1 MRFAIPIIIAVN
13 LGTVQAANP
22 THPLDGLDEHIR
34 KGMKL
39 HGVTGMGLAIVKDG
53 KVVLAKGY
61 GLRELGKPEPV
72 TEKTVF
78 AIGSVSKSFTSA
90 TAAQLI
96 HDGKLKWDDRIVKH
110 LPTFQLGD
118 PYLTQELRMRDLL
131 AHRAGLERH
140 DLVWYGNMT
149 PRSDL
154 MKLFPQMKVESAL
167 RTKFQYNNLMY
178 MTAGETIGKIAGKSW
193 DDYVAEKIFQ
203 PLGMSSANTS
213 ITKFSKSADIA
224 TPHVRKKG
232 KPAPIEWLNV
242 DNIGPAGSINAS
254 AEDMAKYVQYQL
266 SQGKGP
272 EKRLVKKDVFATMHE
287 PQMLMGGGMA
297 GLFSNGES
305 KMSAYGL
312 GWMISQY
319 AGKTVVEHG
328 GNIDGMTAEVGMIPE
343 EKLGVV
349 LLANADGSVL
359 PGALMYDIFD
369 RYLGRPVQPERVD
382 GSSLI
387 TFLNAYAVT
396 VAGVTFDESKRDKTI
411 KPPKDWKAYVGTYQ
425 DDLYGTL
432 KVYEEKDVL
441 MAKWNRFVVKL
452 DYWQHQTFRGIDPD
466 NRWPTVGVSFALDAD
481 GRAAEVRTDGLSIEK
496 VRFKR
501 TK

>member
-1 MRFAIPIIIAVN
+1 MRFVFACFIAFN
-13 LGTVQAANP
+13 LGATRADSPNNP
-22 THPLDGLDEHIR
+22 LEKLDEHIL

-78 AIGSVSKSFTSA
+78 AIGSVSKSFTAA

-96 HDGKLKWDDRIVKH
+96 HDGKLKWDDRIVTH
-110 LPTFQLGD
+110 LPKFELGD

-213 ITKFSKSADIA
+213 VTKLSKSADVA

-232 KPAPIEWLNV
+232 KPAAIEWLNI

-254 AEDMAKYVQYQL
+254 AEDMAKYVQ
-266 SQGKGP
+266 
-272 EKRLVKKDVFATMHE
+272 
-287 PQMLMGGGMA
+287 
-297 GLFSNGES
+297 
-305 KMSAYGL
+305 
-312 GWMISQY
+312 
-319 AGKTVVEHG
+319 
-328 GNIDGMTAEVGMIPE
+328 
-343 EKLGVV
+343 
-349 LLANADGSVL
+349 
-359 PGALMYDIFD
+359 
-369 RYLGRPVQPERVD
+369 
-382 GSSLI
+382 
-387 TFLNAYAVT
+387 
-396 VAGVTFDESKRDKTI
+396 
-411 KPPKDWKAYVGTYQ
+411 
-425 DDLYGTL
+425 
-432 KVYEEKDVL
+432 
-441 MAKWNRFVVKL
+441 
-452 DYWQHQTFRGIDPD
+452 
-466 NRWPTVGVSFALDAD
+466 
-481 GRAAEVRTDGLSIEK
+481 
-496 VRFKR
+496 
-501 TK
+501 